1 MLFRITHTTTYT
13 YSQAVTL
20 GPHVIRLRPRPDDS
34 QRLLDFQLH
43 IEPEPLLL
51 NESLDLE
58 GNLVHHAGLT
68 GDTDRLRV
76 TSTFTLETL
85 RSDPFDYRLEPGFNR
100 LPAAYDNYLEVLLA
114 PYREEP
120 AIADSVSQFAHGLAA
135 EAGAEPMAFLTT
147 LNTRL
152 HQMINREIRPEGNAQ
167 LPEVTLATQK
177 GACRDLTVLFMAACR
192 AQGLATRF
200 VSGYQKGHPERQHR
214 YLHAWSEVY
223 LPGGGWRGYDPTHG
237 VIVTDE
243 HVPLA
248 AARTQEGTMP
258 IQGTFTFNGASVT
271 SQLDFS
277 LTIEAE

>member
-13 YSQAVTL
+13 YSQPVAL
-20 GPHVIRLRPRPDDS
+20 GPHVIRLRPRPDGS

-43 IEPEPLLL
+43 IEPEPILLS
-51 NESLDLE
+51 ESPDPE
-58 GNLVHHAGLT
+58 GNVVNHAGFA
-68 GDTDRLRV
+68 GDTARLHV
-76 TSTFTLETL
+76 TSSFTLETL
-85 RSDPFDYRLEPGFNR
+85 RSDPFDYQLEPGFSR
-100 LPAAYDNYLEVLLA
+100 LPAAYDNPLEGPLA

-120 AIADSVSQFAHGLAA
+120 YIADSVREFAHSLAA
-135 EAGAEPMAFLTT
+135 EAGAEPVAFLTA

-152 HQMINREIRPEGNAQ
+152 HQMINREIRPAGNAQ
-167 LPEVTLATQK
+167 APAVTLAIQK

-192 AQGLATRF
+192 AHGLATRF
-200 VSGYQKGHPERQHR
+200 VSGYHKGHPERQYR
-214 YLHAWSEVY
+214 YLHAWPEVY
-223 LPGGGWRGYDPTHG
+223 LPGGGWRGYDPTQG

-258 IQGTFTFNGASVT
+258 IQGIFTFTGASVT

-277 LTIEAE
+277 LTIEAD